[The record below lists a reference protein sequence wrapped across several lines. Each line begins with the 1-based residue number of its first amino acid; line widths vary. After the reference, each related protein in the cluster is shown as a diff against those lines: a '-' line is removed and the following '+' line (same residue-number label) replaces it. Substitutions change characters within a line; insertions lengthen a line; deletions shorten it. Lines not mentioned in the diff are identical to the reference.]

1 MMPSK
6 LERPSTRLEVF
17 IGCCLAACVH
27 PTAAWRSG
35 STSVRMQ
42 FLFGYFVASYVL
54 ILGLLFLMPAGS

>member
-1 MMPSK
+1 MVSK
-6 LERPSTRLEVF
+6 PDRPSTRLEIF

-35 STSVRMQ
+35 STSARFQ

-54 ILGLLFLMPAGS
+54 IFIALLFLMPSTS